1 MCRLA
6 GWIGQP
12 VPLSTI
18 THDPPHAL
26 LVQAR
31 APKLM
36 REAALNADGWGA
48 AWYPDDGDPRPVR
61 YRVATP
67 AWSDENLAAL
77 APRTRSA
84 CMLGA
89 VRSATPGMPFGA
101 VTNQPF
107 VDGRIAFVH
116 NGYLAPFD
124 AIRRPLRAL
133 LSEEAERLI
142 VGGTD
147 SEHLFALIRTR
158 MAGND
163 STGALVT
170 ALRSALSTAA
180 QLARSRDGRAYLN
193 VMLTNG
199 EALLAAR
206 CGGPGGGG
214 TLFVQDGAAGMTV
227 ASEPLSEAEA
237 WSPVDDDT
245 LLVIDRHGGLERISL
260 GVFPPAGT

>member
-12 VPLSTI
+12 APLSSI
-18 THDPPHAL
+18 THDPSHAL
-26 LVQAR
+26 VVQAR

-48 AWYPDDGDPRPVR
+48 AWYPDDGDPSPVR

-67 AWSDENLAAL
+67 AWSDENLATL
-77 APRTRSA
+77 APRVRSA

-107 VDGRIAFVH
+107 VDGRLAFVH

-124 AIRRPLRAL
+124 AIRRPRRVL

-158 MAGND
+158 MAGD
-163 STGALVT
+163 E
-170 ALRSALSTAA
+170 STAA
-180 QLARSRDGRAYLN
+180 MVAATGRPRLPQRDDHQWRGAGGSPLRWARRRWHALRPGRCCRRDGRQRA
-193 VMLTNG
+193 
-199 EALLAAR
+199 ALGR
-206 CGGPGGGG
+206 
-214 TLFVQDGAAGMTV
+214 
-227 ASEPLSEAEA
+227 
-237 WSPVDDDT
+237 
-245 LLVIDRHGGLERISL
+245 
-260 GVFPPAGT
+260 